1 MQSTYYV
8 STPISELPPKNGY
21 YNVVCC
27 LPTELGVIH
36 WHKDTGWQNG
46 FYNDRVTHWLKPIDI
61 NSIIEEQVKE
71 AWIKGCC
78 QILKDISDTFLNEDN
93 LRKSDRLS
101 DRDIFQ
107 AVGET
112 IRNFPI
118 PLPPNQ

>member
-1 MQSTYYV
+1 MQYYQE
-8 STPISELPPKNGY
+8 TPISELPEKDDIYYVICHNGTKRISSY
-21 YNVVCC
+21 KDGKFDWQG
-27 LPTELGVIH
+27 LPRI
-36 WHKDTGWQNG
+36 
-46 FYNDRVTHWLKPIDI
+46 THWLKPIELS
-61 NSIIEEQVKE
+61 SIIEEEIKE

-78 QILKDISDTFLNEDN
+78 QTLKDISDTFLNEDN

-118 PLPPNQ
+118 PNPPKQ